1 MAVPAYS
8 AYSKIAILSPPK
20 LISGAAWPFGVLRS
34 KSIDTN
40 ISVHVGSVPPSCFG
54 TGHVTVLSTPS
65 RKAEYTGVLQH
76 IHVYS
81 SVRSVRSGRSKQNS

>member
-8 AYSKIAILSPPK
+8 AYSKIAK
-20 LISGAAWPFGVLRS
+20 LTVRPSSLVGQLGPS
-34 KSIDTN
+34 ESIDTN

-81 SVRSVRSGRSKQNS
+81 SVRSV